1 MRERRPPATAGEPLA
16 FRGPPGRLT
25 ALIEA
30 APVTGAEE
38 TGREASATLKGVAA
52 PRLAVRPLAR
62 GGEVSASRATLRLPT
77 TTPPGSYRGVA
88 RIGGREHPITV
99 DVEPHVRARSHPN
112 RLAVEAGPGS
122 EAAVELVLVNDG
134 NVAFDVP
141 PRSSFC
147 LFEGDGI
154 HHALWTALTADPPAG
169 KQRVD
174 LLLDDLAASHGG
186 LVDVRPGTAAGA
198 IPPGATQ
205 AVRLTLRFSDRL
217 QAGHEYTGTWEPE
230 GLRVPLRV
238 SVPTRARTRGAAREA
253 A

>member
-1 MRERRPPATAGEPLA
+1 VSEIV
-16 FRGPPGRLT
+16 FRGPPGRLA
-25 ALIEA
+25 ALLPHA
-30 APVTGAEE
+30 FVAE
-38 TGREASATLKGVAA
+38 TDRAASATLDGLEA
-52 PRLAVRPLAR
+52 PRLAVRPVAR

-77 TTPPGSYRGVA
+77 TTPPGTYRGVA

-99 DVEPHVRARSHPN
+99 EVEPHVRARSHPN

-147 LFEGDGI
+147 LFEDDGI
-154 HHALWTALTADPPAG
+154 HHALWTALTAEPPVG

-186 LVDVRPGTAAGA
+186 LVDVRPSTAAGTIA
-198 IPPGATQ
+198 PGEMQ
-205 AVRLTLRFSDRL
+205 AVRLTLLFSERL
-217 QAGHEYTGTWEPE
+217 QPGHEYTGTWEPE
-230 GLRVPLRV
+230 GLRVPIRL
-238 SVPTRARTRGAAREA
+238 SVPTRARTRGAAKEA

>member
-1 MRERRPPATAGEPLA
+1 MRERRPPETAGEPLA

-25 ALIEA
+25 ALLQA
-30 APVTGAEE
+30 VPVAGADGR
-38 TGREASATLKGVAA
+38 GREASATLEGVEG

-62 GGEVSASRATLRLPT
+62 GDVSASHATLRLPA

-88 RIGGREHPITV
+88 VIGGREHPIAV
-99 DVEPHVRARSHPN
+99 DVEPHVRARSHPS
-112 RLAVEAGPGS
+112 RLAVEVKPGS
-122 EAAVELVLVNDG
+122 EAAVELVLVNGG
-134 NVAFDVP
+134 NVAFAVP
-141 PRSSFC
+141 SRSSFC

-154 HHALWTALTADPPAG
+154 HHALWTALTAEPPAG

-186 LVDVRPGTAAGA
+186 LVDVRPHTAAGSIA
-198 IPPGATQ
+198 PGATQ

-230 GLRVPLRV
+230 GLRVPIRL
-238 SVPTRARTRGAAREA
+238 SVPTRARTRGAAKEA

>member
-1 MRERRPPATAGEPLA
+1 MRERRAPETVGEPLA

-25 ALIEA
+25 ALLQA
-30 APVTGAEE
+30 APVKGAGE

-52 PRLAVRPLAR
+52 PRLTVRPLAR
-62 GGEVSASRATLRLPT
+62 GEVSASRATLRLPA

-88 RIGGREHPITV
+88 QIGGCEHPIAV
-99 DVEPHVRARSHPN
+99 DVEPHVRARSHPS

-122 EAAVELVLVNDG
+122 EAAVELVLVNGG

-154 HHALWTALTADPPAG
+154 HHALWAALTADPPAG

-174 LLLDDLAASHGG
+174 LLLDDLAGSHGG
-186 LVDVRPGTAAGA
+186 LVDVRPSTPAGPIA
-198 IPPGATQ
+198 PGATQ

-217 QAGHEYTGTWEPE
+217 QAGHEYTGTWEPG

-238 SVPTRARTRGAAREA
+238 SVPTGARKRGAAKEA